1 MEMRNEEGEV
11 LAILNID
18 SSQEDNTIDRIVR
31 QLKPGMG
38 KGIYLAADKNQ
49 SANKLRSSEVVGR
62 CYRVND
68 KTITMGARISC

>member
-38 KGIYLAADKNQ
+38 KGIYLAADKKSVSKQ
-49 SANKLRSSEVVGR
+49 
-62 CYRVND
+62 
-68 KTITMGARISC
+68 ITEQ